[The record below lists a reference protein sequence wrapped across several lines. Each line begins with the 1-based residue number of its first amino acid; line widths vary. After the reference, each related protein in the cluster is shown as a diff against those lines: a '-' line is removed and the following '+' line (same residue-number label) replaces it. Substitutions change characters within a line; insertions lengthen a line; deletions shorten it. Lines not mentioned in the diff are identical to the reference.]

1 MENIYVFGH
10 RNPDTDSVC
19 GAIAL
24 SYLKRQLGFR
34 TIPAILSNI
43 NNETKY
49 ALDYF
54 NVNTP
59 MFLNDVKLK
68 IKDVNYRKN
77 YFIDENKSILE
88 AYNKMIEEDISK
100 IPVVSLKNTFIG
112 VLAMK
117 DIAKYLIV
125 NKNNNL
131 NTTYD
136 DILKTINGTELL
148 KFDNDI
154 NGNTLVASYK
164 STTFMDNIKLDNNNI
179 LIVGDRHSIIEYA
192 INSKIKLL
200 ILTGN
205 SDIKKKHL
213 AIAKKNNVNIIRT
226 NLSTIETAQK
236 INLTNTI
243 SSMLTNKNILCIQE
257 TETLDNFISI
267 SNKTKYSYYP
277 VVNKHNKC
285 LGLLKM
291 ADIATKKRKKV
302 ILVDHNSY
310 RQSVEGIE
318 EADILEIVDHH
329 NLGSIGTSMPINFRN
344 MTVGSSNTI
353 IYQIYKENN
362 VKIPREIAGLMA
374 SGIISDTLLLTSP
387 TTTDLDRTTL
397 DELAKIAEIDYK
409 AYGLE
414 MLKKGASIDGKTK
427 EELIYQDFKTYP
439 FNDSK
444 IGIGQIST
452 TDPELF
458 IKDTNEYQDLLNNI
472 AKNNGYQ
479 VLAFFVTDILNNGSY
494 VFYNEASKTI
504 LENGFNLKD
513 LKPAQFLKGVVSRKL
528 QIIPAIMEQEK
539 K

>member
-49 ALDYF
+49 ALNYF

-100 IPVVSLKNTFIG
+100 IPVVSLKNTFVG

-117 DIAKYLIV
+117 DIAKYLII
-125 NKNNNL
+125 NKDNNL
-131 NTTYD
+131 DTTYD
-136 DILKTINGTELL
+136 NILKTINGTELL
-148 KFDNDI
+148 KFNDDI
-154 NGNTLVASYK
+154 KGKTLVASYK

-236 INLTNTI
+236 INLSNTI
-243 SSMLTNKNILCIQE
+243 SSMLTNKNILSIQE

-409 AYGLE
+409 TYGLE

-479 VLAFFVTDILNNGSY
+479 ILAFFVTDILNNGSY
-494 VFYNEASKTI
+494 VFYNEESKPI

-528 QIIPAIMEQEK
+528 QIIPAIIEQEK

>member
-100 IPVVSLKNTFIG
+100 IPVVSLKNTFVG

-117 DIAKYLIV
+117 DIAKYLII
-125 NKNNNL
+125 NKDNNL
-131 NTTYD
+131 DTTYD
-136 DILKTINGTELL
+136 NILKTINGTELL
-148 KFDNDI
+148 KFNDDI
-154 NGNTLVASYK
+154 KGKTLVASYK

-236 INLTNTI
+236 INLSNTI
-243 SSMLTNKNILCIQE
+243 SSMLTNKNILSIQE

-409 AYGLE
+409 TYGLE

-458 IKDTNEYQDLLNNI
+458 IKDTNEYQDLLNHI

-528 QIIPAIMEQEK
+528 QIIPAIIEQEK

>member
-100 IPVVSLKNTFIG
+100 IPVVSLKNTFVG

-117 DIAKYLIV
+117 DIAKYLII
-125 NKNNNL
+125 NKDNNL
-131 NTTYD
+131 DTTYD
-136 DILKTINGTELL
+136 NILKTINGTELL
-148 KFDNDI
+148 KFNDDI
-154 NGNTLVASYK
+154 KGKTLVASYK

-236 INLTNTI
+236 INLSNTI
-243 SSMLTNKNILCIQE
+243 SSMLTNKNILSIQE

-409 AYGLE
+409 TYGLE

-479 VLAFFVTDILNNGSY
+479 ILAFFVTDILNNGSY
-494 VFYNEASKTI
+494 VFYNEESKPI

-528 QIIPAIMEQEK
+528 QIIPAIIEQEK